1 MIKDIDSFAWLKQLY
16 GTDNVPLTIM
26 MLNMLNIIPWL

>member
-1 MIKDIDSFAWLKQLY
+1 MIKDIDSFAWLKQFS